1 MIVTID
7 YYHVSIHSGF
17 VTTTAA
23 AADTGRQPGLGTLTA
38 RLLFAVQDELYERL
52 EAAGHG
58 ELTRLHGA
66 VLAHLDEAGTRATEL
81 ARRSGRHKQVIGRI
95 VDELEALG
103 YVERQTEHTDRR
115 AKLVVPTERGLRVM
129 RLSDQIVRD
138 IERRVAQT
146 IGKREFERFRKTF
159 VTVVDSLTQGTDPSP

>member
-1 MIVTID
+1 
-7 YYHVSIHSGF
+7 
-17 VTTTAA
+17 VTTNAA
-23 AADTGRQPGLGTLTA
+23 AVDPGREPGLGTLSA

-66 VLAHLDEAGTRATEL
+66 VIAHLDEAGTRATEL

-103 YVERQTEHTDRR
+103 YVKRHAEDSDRR
-115 AKLVVPTERGLRVM
+115 AKPIVPTERGRDVM
-129 RLSDQIVRD
+129 RLSDEIVHD
-138 IERRVAQT
+138 IERRMAQT
-146 IGKREFERFRKTF
+146 IGEGEFENFLKAL
-159 VTVVDSLTQGTDPSP
+159 VTVVDTLSQGTDTEQ